1 MPFIDE
7 NGNVISTALDVSAR
21 PKAQHGL
28 FSQFTLLEG
37 QIIRVK
43 PKEKKELFTLYDV
56 LVRHSNGSTAEIPGC
71 RALQPLFGGAQ
82 NNFFEVLPQDPGPKA
97 GEAEER
103 ALKRGTMVV
112 VAFLSGQATA
122 PVIIGTLPHFSKRAA
137 ETRPTDKNVAFLQG
151 EFQGLNFQIK
161 DDGSFNMTFNGPRT
175 DEGELKTENGPTA
188 IDIDAEGNLKVSNN
202 NEQSIEISRTSNK
215 VTVTSGP
222 TTVIL
227 DKEND
232 KIQVQAAEVEIGD
245 GALEPAVVGDSWKKV
260 MEQLIDALLAQTH
273 PTPVGPTGPPINS
286 PQFMQVKQ
294 ALESALS
301 KKHKIEK

>member
-1 MPFIDE
+1 MPYIDE
-7 NGNVISTALDVSAR
+7 NGNVISTALEVSSVPR
-21 PKAQHGL
+21 AQQNL
-28 FSQFTLLEG
+28 FSQFNILEG
-37 QIIRVK
+37 QITKVS
-43 PKEKKELFTLYDV
+43 PKEGKEPFTLYDV
-56 LVRHSNGSTAEIPGC
+56 LVRHNNGSTANIPGC

-97 GEAEER
+97 GEAEDR

-175 DEGELKTENGPTA
+175 DEGELKTENGPTSIN
-188 IDIDAEGNLKVSNN
+188 IDPEGNLLISNN
-202 NEQSIEISRTSNK
+202 NEQSIEISRTANK

-227 DKEND
+227 DKENK
-232 KIQVQAAEVEIGD
+232 KIQVQADTVEVGK

-273 PTPVGPTGPPINS
+273 PTPVGPTGTPINA

-294 ALESALS
+294 ALQSALS
-301 KKHKIEK
+301 TKHKIEK